1 MRLPFLR
8 SKPAAGAERPRPAT
22 AGDEPLSVAEARTRA
37 RQRLIGALVL
47 LIIGVVGFPLLFETQ
62 PRPLP
67 LDTPFELTRRDASA
81 SPPSGNGDAPGAFT
95 AAPVKAGPGPQTPAV
110 AGEEVILSSS
120 LGASASALASA
131 PAAAPSVTST
141 TVGPA
146 AATATERASARILP
160 ASPDAPSAAVPATAS
175 PTVPATTPID
185 APTPRT
191 EDAARVRALLE
202 GGAASAAAAGRFVVQ
217 VGAYSDTAMMRDA
230 RARVEKLGFKTYTQ
244 VVENDAGKRTR
255 VRLGPF
261 ASRDEADSVAAKL
274 KRSGLPANIL
284 VL

>member
-1 MRLPFLR
+1 M
-8 SKPAAGAERPRPAT
+8 
-22 AGDEPLSVAEARTRA
+22 
-37 RQRLIGALVL
+37 IGALVL

-110 AGEEVILSSS
+110 AGEEAILSSS
-120 LGASASALASA
+120 RGASASASA
-131 PAAAPSVTST
+131 PAAAPSATSP
-141 TVGPA
+141 TVGAA

-175 PTVPATTPID
+175 PTAPATTPID